1 MVTDGMQDR
10 ENCAAMAECSCG
22 CGVHEKKERDAAE
35 KKSLITRLKR
45 IEGQIRGLERM
56 IDEDAYCPDILT
68 QSMAAA
74 AALNSFNREV
84 LSTHIKT
91 CVMND
96 VRNGNDASVE
106 ELVKLLQKM
115 MR

>member
-10 ENCAAMAECSCG
+10 ENGAAMAECGCG

-56 IDEDAYCPDILT
+56 IDEDVYCPDILT

>member
-1 MVTDGMQDR
+1 MVTEGMPDR
-10 ENCAAMAECSCG
+10 ECGMEREECCCG
-22 CGVHEKKERDAAE
+22 RGVHEKKERDAAE

-56 IDEDAYCPDILT
+56 IEEDAYCPDILT
-68 QSMAAA
+68 QSTAAA
-74 AALNSFNREV
+74 AALSSFNREI

-91 CVMND
+91 CVRND
-96 VRNGNDASVE
+96 VRNGNDASVD